1 MMKKLIGNMLID
13 FQKFFYGKIPDRKRK
28 FSRC

>member
-1 MMKKLIGNMLID
+1 MKKLIGNMVID
-13 FQKFFYGKIPDRKRK
+13 FQKFLYGKIPDRKRK